1 MMQPIKCDGYHE
13 CFVRCAKA
21 VLFIAAMPLMCAS
34 CVGYIFK
41 NTGLS
46 EELRKIGWKS
56 PF

>member
-1 MMQPIKCDGYHE
+1 MQPIKCDGYHE